1 MGADAGVWMAVR
13 AELLRPGFKG
23 AESMRTAAPA
33 DAGAALTVLTSFAA
47 GLATG
52 AAIFLT
58 DSPTALAAVA
68 DTGFT
73 AVCADV
79 LVFFSGAF
87 TQYLLWEP
95 ASGLCPDHFFA

>member
-1 MGADAGVWMAVR
+1 MGADIGVWMAVR

-33 DAGAALTVLTSFAA
+33 DVGMADALTVLTSLAA
-47 GLATG
+47 GAAVFLAG
-52 AAIFLT
+52 
-58 DSPTALAAVA
+58 SPTVLAAVV

-73 AVCADV
+73 AVWSDV

-95 ASGLCPDHFFA
+95 AWGYFPDRFVA